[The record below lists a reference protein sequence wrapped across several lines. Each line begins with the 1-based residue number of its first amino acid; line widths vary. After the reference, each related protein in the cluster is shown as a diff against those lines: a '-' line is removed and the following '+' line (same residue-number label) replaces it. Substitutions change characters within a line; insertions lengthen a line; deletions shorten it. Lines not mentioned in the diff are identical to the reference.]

1 MDCLQTN
8 LKKCDYFEWKNEQL
22 EEGYYKNLIYSLKQ
36 KLDAKEDLGVNNN
49 LRNGIAELEFFLVKE
64 KSVVGN
70 IENALSDSKKTIR
83 RYNMV
88 VVFLVLGL
96 EVSVFKLSK

>member
-1 MDCLQTN
+1 MAWLLALD
-8 LKKCDYFEWKNEQL
+8 
-22 EEGYYKNLIYSLKQ
+22 GS

-70 IENALSDSKKTIR
+70 IENALSNSKKTIR

-96 EVSVFKLSK
+96 EAFSVLALDALKKCV

>member
-1 MDCLQTN
+1 MTN
-8 LKKCDYFEWKNEQL
+8 LKKCDYFEWKNEQMK
-22 EEGYYKNLIYSLKQ
+22 EGYYKNLLYSLKK

-49 LRNGIAELEFFLVKE
+49 LRNRIAELEFFLVKE

-70 IENALSDSKKTIR
+70 IENELSDSKKTIC
-83 RYNMV
+83 RYKMM

-96 EVSVFKLSK
+96 VFCVFKLSK